1 MLIIKFPPHPLAKQ
15 KQLLPPFVAEAAPA
29 FSSSLSLVP
38 LSPPFQAI
46 PSLGPPSSP
55 APSSSSFLHY
65 LLHPFLNLPPR
76 LPQVHSS
83 HIDAMPRKMPKMTPK
98 MIPQK
103 PLQQSPSNAN
113 FLNMR
118 KSCQSLWQP
127 GSDVLINTFYP
138 HQPLQG
144 RKDNPVDDH
153 IQSQF
158 RLFCLSGVCSL
169 LWHPLLS

>member
-1 MLIIKFPPHPLAKQ
+1 MVIMPGAPAFHRVPGFAHLQSSSYSFISFHNNPNNIVNNKVPSSSSR
-15 KQLLPPFVAEAAPA
+15 VAEAAPA

-38 LSPPFQAI
+38 LLPPFQAI

-103 PLQQSPSNAN
+103 PPQQTLSNPN

-118 KSCQSLWQP
+118 KSCQS
-127 GSDVLINTFYP
+127 F
-138 HQPLQG
+138 
-144 RKDNPVDDH
+144 
-153 IQSQF
+153 
-158 RLFCLSGVCSL
+158 
-169 LWHPLLS
+169 

>member
-1 MLIIKFPPHPLAKQ
+1 MVIMPGAPAFHRVPGFAHLQSSSYSFISFHNNPNNIVNNKVPSSSSREAEATPSSLRSRSSSR
-15 KQLLPPFVAEAAPA
+15 LLFVAEAAPA

-38 LSPPFQAI
+38 LSPLFQAI

-118 KSCQSLWQP
+118 KSCQSL
-127 GSDVLINTFYP
+127 
-138 HQPLQG
+138 
-144 RKDNPVDDH
+144 
-153 IQSQF
+153 
-158 RLFCLSGVCSL
+158 
-169 LWHPLLS
+169 